1 MEGHSLVSP
10 EVVARYARDA
20 AVGVTGVAGVVDGV
34 RKGVRVEGDAIE
46 LHLAV
51 DWGTSIPELGAT
63 VQRQVADYLA
73 RMTNVRPDAVN
84 IVVEEVRD
92 HSGGA

>member
-1 MEGHSLVSP
+1 MEGHGLVSP

-20 AVGVTGVAGVVDGV
+20 AQGVPGVARIVDGV

-51 DWGTSIPELGAT
+51 DWAASIPELGAA

-73 RMTNVRPDAVN
+73 RMTDMRPATVN
-84 IVVEEVRD
+84 IIVEEID
-92 HSGGA
+92 GA

>member
-1 MEGHSLVSP
+1 MEGHGLVSP

-20 AVGVTGVAGVVDGV
+20 AQEVAGVARIVDGV
-34 RKGVRVEGDAIE
+34 RKGVRIEGDVIE

-51 DWGTSIPELGAT
+51 DWGASIPELGAA

-73 RMTNVRPDAVN
+73 RMTEVRPATVN
-84 IVVEEVRD
+84 IVVEEVD
-92 HSGGA
+92 A

>member
-1 MEGHSLVSP
+1 MEGHGFVSP

-20 AVGVTGVAGVVDGV
+20 AQEVVGVARIVDGV

-51 DWGTSIPELGAT
+51 DWGSSIPELGAA
-63 VQRQVADYLA
+63 VQREVADYLA
-73 RMTNVRPDAVN
+73 RMTDVRPAAVN
-84 IVVEEVRD
+84 VVIEEVD
-92 HSGGA
+92 A

>member
-10 EVVARYARDA
+10 DVVARYARDA
-20 AVGVTGVAGVVDGV
+20 AVGVPGVARIVDGV

-63 VQRQVADYLA
+63 VQREVADYLA
-73 RMTNVRPDAVN
+73 RMTDIRPAAVN
-84 IVVEEVRD
+84 VVVEDIDARP
-92 HSGGA
+92 